1 MSLASG
7 QIGAATNYSAAQAGQ
22 TRPTSRWSFSTPA
35 GFVNL
40 ELSASLIG
48 EPPVGGCPR
57 RICVQL
63 AAAEDAEKPDV
74 AQVRT
79 RRVVGSGTRP
89 VPQSGERGLSPSLIN
104 RSI

>member
-1 MSLASG
+1 M
-7 QIGAATNYSAAQAGQ
+7 
-22 TRPTSRWSFSTPA
+22 
-35 GFVNL
+35 
-40 ELSASLIG
+40 
-48 EPPVGGCPR
+48 
-57 RICVQL
+57 CVQL